1 MGTTASEQVEGT
13 EGPFEVE
20 ETVGLDGVAAD
31 GRVEEVEGLVG
42 VITPAFFLESFALDL
57 VTNVK
62 LASIAQLSDVIGVG
76 VFEEAMGFFPFS
88 VAFLPVITGE

>member
-1 MGTTASEQVEGT
+1 M
-13 EGPFEVE
+13 E

-42 VITPAFFLESFALDL
+42 VITSSYFLESFAIDL

-62 LASIAQLSDVIGVG
+62 PASIA
-76 VFEEAMGFFPFS
+76 
-88 VAFLPVITGE
+88 